1 MIEQWVE
8 KLIPMFNGEYTLEN
22 ITNGLSGP
30 YRDRVFEIADALYRN
45 GFVRDVSQDRSHQ
58 LREQVV
64 KKYASQIEFVDN
76 LVDSGAFR
84 FQTYRQAKV
93 LAIGSGPFLVSL
105 VSSLLNSG
113 LPKFYMLITE
123 SVPTNRKRLMDL
135 VENAR
140 KTDSDVEVEEVKLN
154 KQGESSWEELLKPFD
169 CILYVSEQGDVE
181 ELRLLH
187 RVSREEHK
195 VFLPAIC
202 LEQAGLAGPLV
213 HPDSEGCWE
222 SAGAVFTNRLSSK
235 TSTIPISIPLPEQC

>member
-1 MIEQWVE
+1 MTNMNPSMRLKVKRDTFFLPDPNSGVFFRNNVSSFRMEGSMIEQWVE

-30 YRDRVFEIADALYRN
+30 YRDRVYEIADALYRN
-45 GFVRDVSQDRSHQ
+45 GSARDVSQDRSHQ

-113 LPKFYMLITE
+113 LPKFDMLITE
-123 SVPTNRKRLMDL
+123 SVPTNRRRLM
-135 VENAR
+135 
-140 KTDSDVEVEEVKLN
+140 
-154 KQGESSWEELLKPFD
+154 
-169 CILYVSEQGDVE
+169 
-181 ELRLLH
+181 
-187 RVSREEHK
+187 
-195 VFLPAIC
+195 
-202 LEQAGLAGPLV
+202 
-213 HPDSEGCWE
+213 
-222 SAGAVFTNRLSSK
+222 
-235 TSTIPISIPLPEQC
+235 